1 MTTLKQKLLAA
12 TLLASFGAS
21 GIAAQ
26 HFAESAILT
35 SLRSANLYAAK
46 AEVGL
51 FSGVVTI
58 VGLEAVRGAGH
69 FRIGR
74 TTLHGAPFSVATP
87 AFAAAGKSVEFEDI
101 SGEFG
106 SFSVGIP
113 QLKIVGSNLTEKE
126 LTALFDAESS
136 TPLSER
142 LAKLNADSIESNE
155 VTLSQDT
162 GDDHTAETV
171 YSNIKATGVVAG
183 KVATFNVESIEQN
196 ADLKD
201 GSTLTLKSGSMAG
214 TGYNLP
220 LSARFLFEK
229 GTASEPLQVA
239 SEPTKW
245 SDITYTIAKDG
256 AEGTEVKIGAVQF
269 GTIKMRA
276 MTTSMFDWLQNFKP
290 HAPGEKPDSKEIAA
304 LMPVAADL
312 LRAVEFSAEVTQISF
327 KALEGTQSPEGK
339 IGRVAISDFGKGG
352 IGALSIEG
360 ISITGPGKIGH
371 GELSSVGY
379 KGLMLSPFFDTLAAA
394 ATADFKDF
402 NPRNAFPSVA
412 QVGFAGLSVD
422 VPAPDGVA
430 NSADGKNVKFSVG
443 KFEANL
449 ADYLSG
455 IPTTVTAGFDHVVF
469 DAPPADASTNSKMLR
484 DLGISKFDGSAKLSL
499 AYSEASKEISL
510 NELSANDP
518 AFGKLAFK
526 GLIGGVSKDVF
537 DADQA
542 KAISAAI
549 GATVKSLDVKL
560 ENSGV
565 IDKIIALK
573 AKESGQSPDDFKK
586 GLVTMAAGTIP
597 ALLGGDSPAAKII
610 SDAVSKFLG
619 DPKNLHVE
627 LTSKDG
633 LGMADLG
640 SIGAPSELLKK
651 IEVKAG
657 ANE

>member
-1 MTTLKQKLLAA
+1 MTTLKRKLLAA
-12 TLLASFGAS
+12 TLLAGLGTS
-21 GIAAQ
+21 GIVAK
-26 HFAESAILT
+26 HFAESAVLT
-35 SLRSANLYAAK
+35 SLRAANLVAAE

-51 FSGVVTI
+51 FSGDVTI
-58 VGLEAVRGAGH
+58 VGLEATRGTDH
-69 FRIGR
+69 LRIGR
-74 TTLHGAPFSVATP
+74 TILHSAPFSLVTP

-106 SFSVGIP
+106 TFSVEIP

-142 LAKLNADSIESNE
+142 LAKLNAESIESNE
-155 VTLSQDT
+155 VTLSQDR
-162 GDDHTAETV
+162 GDDNTAETV
-171 YSNIKATGVVAG
+171 YSNIKATGIVAG
-183 KVATFNVESIEQN
+183 KVASFNVESIEQT
-196 ADLKD
+196 ADMKD
-201 GSTLTLKSGSMAG
+201 GSTLTLKSGAMVG

-229 GTASEPLQVA
+229 GSASEPLQVA

-245 SDITYTIAKDG
+245 SDITYTIAKESG
-256 AEGTEVKIGAVQF
+256 EGTEVKIGAVQF

-276 MTTSMFDWLQNFKP
+276 MTTSLFDWAQNFKP
-290 HAPGEKPDSKEIAA
+290 HGPDEKPDAKELAA
-304 LMPVAADL
+304 VMPVAADMF
-312 LRAVEFSAEVTQISF
+312 RALEFSAEMTQISF
-327 KALEGTQSPEGK
+327 KAIEGNQSPEGK
-339 IGRVAISDFGKGG
+339 IGRIAITDFGKGG
-352 IGALSIEG
+352 IGALAVEGVSID
-360 ISITGPGKIGH
+360 GPGKIGH
-371 GELSSVGY
+371 GELASAGY
-379 KGLMLSPFFDTLAAA
+379 KGLMLSPTFDTLAAA
-394 ATADFKDF
+394 ATAEFKDF

-422 VPAPDGVA
+422 VPAQDGAA
-430 NSADGKNVKFSVG
+430 NSADGKNLKFSVG

-449 ADYLSG
+449 GDYLSG

-469 DAPPADASTNSKMLR
+469 DAPPADASPNSKMLR

-499 AYSEASKEISL
+499 AYSEASKEIAL

-542 KAISAAI
+542 KAMAAAI
-549 GATVKSLDVKL
+549 GATVKALDVKL
-560 ENSGV
+560 ENSGAV
-565 IDKIIALK
+565 DKVIALK

-586 GLVTMAAGTIP
+586 GLVTMAAAVIP
-597 ALLGGDSPAAKII
+597 SLLGGDSPSAKTIA
-610 SDAVSKFLG
+610 DAVSKFLS
-619 DPKNLHVE
+619 DPKNLHIE

-633 LGMADLG
+633 LGTVDLG
-640 SIGAPSELLKK
+640 SIGAPAELLKK
-651 IEVKAG
+651 IDVKAG